1 MTCPAFTPHAIHV
14 TNATARSRSGNRRQ
28 RRSEQRHLDR
38 REHDDVEENQQDD
51 RVYRAQ
57 GLRSRYPQARPGRSG
72 QADASPR
79 RGQPAG
85 PPIPGSGSRPGGW
98 ASRRGAHPA
107 WPGAGIPRSTDGSA
121 GPLAAIAVGLVMAA
135 RMASGMSWTGTDVAG
150 LGSRARHRRPVTR
163 LASRTPADQPEHLS
177 VDVLKYRAL
186 EAPPVAT

>member
-1 MTCPAFTPHAIHV
+1 MSRTRRPGHDQVTAGSGEASSGTSIGASMTMLKRTSRMTGC
-14 TNATARSRSGNRRQ
+14 TALRVCVR
-28 RRSEQRHLDR
+28 
-38 REHDDVEENQQDD
+38 DVRKRGQVD
-51 RVYRAQ
+51 
-57 GLRSRYPQARPGRSG
+57 QARQMHRHAEGS
-72 QADASPR
+72 Q
-79 RGQPAG
+79 QAG

-98 ASRRGAHPA
+98 ASRRGAPPA
-107 WPGAGIPRSTDGSA
+107 WPCVGIPRSTDGSA

-150 LGSRARHRRPVTR
+150 LGSRAHHRRPVTR